1 VSSPY
6 RILETK
12 HRGLRL
18 SRDEIRQVVDGATD
32 GSWDDAQ
39 LASFLTSAFI
49 RGLDEGETEA
59 LTLAMLESGE
69 RWDLASEIP
78 TVVDKHST
86 GGVGDKVSLLLC
98 PLLAACGIPVAML
111 TGRGLGHTAGT
122 ADKLESLPGL
132 DQNLDRGRVLD
143 LLEQVGMAIG
153 MATSDIAPADRR
165 LYSIRDVTATIE
177 SIPFITSSILS
188 KKLAMG
194 AAGLVFDVKTG
205 NGAFMAEEQQA
216 RELAERLVAVALG
229 LDRKAAAL
237 VTDMSQPLGRWVG
250 HAAEVKEV
258 WECLG
263 GEGAPDDLLT
273 VTFALC
279 REVTALVGEPK
290 TDGHLRTALESGRAH
305 EAFVAWA
312 EAQGT
317 DPAWLA
323 APELPLAPAEHVL
336 ASPRSGRLARVE
348 TRQIGL
354 LLAES
359 GGGRKQVGDSIDHG
373 VALWVSARLGERV
386 EVGEELARLYLRRED
401 EDAAQRMAAC
411 FEIGDVEQG
420 GQDAAPELIRDAVRV

>member
-18 SRDEIRQVVDGATD
+18 SRDEIRQVVAGATD

-98 PLLAACGIPVAML
+98 PLLAGCGVPVAML

-122 ADKLESLPGL
+122 ADKLDSLPGL
-132 DQNLDRGRVLD
+132 DQNLDRRRVLD
-143 LLEQVGMAIG
+143 LLERVGMAIG

-216 RELAERLVAVALG
+216 RELAERLVAVASGLG
-229 LDRKAAAL
+229 RKVAAL

-250 HAAEVKEV
+250 HAAEVKEI
-258 WECLG
+258 WECLEG
-263 GEGAPDDLLT
+263 GEPPDDLVT

-279 REVTALVGEPK
+279 REVTALVGEPR
-290 TDGHLRTALESGRAH
+290 TDSDLRAALDSGRAH

-312 EAQGT
+312 QAQGT

-336 ASPRSGRLARVE
+336 TAPRKGRLARVE
-348 TRQIGL
+348 TRQIGQ

-359 GGGRKQVGDSIDHG
+359 GGGRKQVGDAIDHG
-373 VALWVSARLGERV
+373 VALWVKARLGERV
-386 EVGEELARLYLRRED
+386 EAGEELARLYLRRED
-401 EDAAQRMAAC
+401 EDAARRMADC
-411 FEIGDVEQG
+411 FEIGDVESG